1 MDVLDA
7 VERDRVLVEWNVP
20 GVGVSSVSLPELFA
34 VQVARV
40 PGAVAVVDG
49 DVALSYAEL
58 DARANR
64 LARYL
69 AGVGVGPES
78 RVGVCL
84 SRGVDLVVA
93 LLAVVKA
100 GGAYVPVDPEYP
112 VERVAFTVADS
123 GAVCVLTSLE
133 CVAVVPVGVPVVVLD
148 DPGVSAGLRLW
159 MAGRCRW
166 RCCLVIRRM

>member
-1 MDVLDA
+1 MAPIDAHAVGLLVNTVVANLVPALEAAAGDGGEVALRSVDVLDA

-112 VERVAFTVADS
+112 VERS
-123 GAVCVLTSLE
+123 RS
-133 CVAVVPVGVPVVVLD
+133 
-148 DPGVSAGLRLW
+148 
-159 MAGRCRW
+159 RW
-166 RCCLVIRRM
+166 RIRVRCVC